1 MLNFQRP
8 GLTAMR
14 QTTPHT
20 SSIYLAFQF

>member
-1 MLNFQRP
+1 MH
-8 GLTAMR
+8 